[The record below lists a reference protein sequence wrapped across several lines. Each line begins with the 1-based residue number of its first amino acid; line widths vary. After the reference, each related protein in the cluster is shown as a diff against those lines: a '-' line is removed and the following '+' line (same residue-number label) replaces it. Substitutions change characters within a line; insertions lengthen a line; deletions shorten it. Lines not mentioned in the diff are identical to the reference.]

1 MNMEAILALMN
12 TTQAVVKLRFK
23 FRTDLK
29 FPFHLVLFAPRYEV
43 SDTMKIWYGRKIH
56 SLDSDLFDN

>member
-23 FRTDLK
+23 SRTDLN
-29 FPFHLVLFAPRYEV
+29 FFQAFFIQLHR
-43 SDTMKIWYGRKIH
+43 
-56 SLDSDLFDN
+56 

>member
-23 FRTDLK
+23 SRIGLNFFR
-29 FPFHLVLFAPRYEV
+29 PFLLNYIDDFTLY
-43 SDTMKIWYGRKIH
+43 
-56 SLDSDLFDN
+56 

>member
-23 FRTDLK
+23 SRTGMNFFR
-29 FPFHLVLFAPRYEV
+29 PFLFNYIDEF
-43 SDTMKIWYGRKIH
+43 TLY
-56 SLDSDLFDN
+56 